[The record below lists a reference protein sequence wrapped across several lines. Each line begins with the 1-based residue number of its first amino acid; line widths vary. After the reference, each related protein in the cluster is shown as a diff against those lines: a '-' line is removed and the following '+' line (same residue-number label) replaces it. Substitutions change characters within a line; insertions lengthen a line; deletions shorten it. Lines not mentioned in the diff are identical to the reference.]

1 MSAPMHKVKDIYEIE
16 TKRFS
21 LIQLSINAY
30 SYTKKALPKVHAT
43 KSTRFRE

>member
-1 MSAPMHKVKDIYEIE
+1 MSAPMHKMKDIYEIE

-30 SYTKKALPKVHAT
+30 SYTDKT
-43 KSTRFRE
+43 KRCRKYTQQNPRD